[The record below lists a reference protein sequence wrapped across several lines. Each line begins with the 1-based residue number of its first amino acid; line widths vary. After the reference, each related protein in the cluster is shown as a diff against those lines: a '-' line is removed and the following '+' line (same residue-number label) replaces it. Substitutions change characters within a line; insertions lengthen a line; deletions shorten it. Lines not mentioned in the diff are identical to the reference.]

1 MESRLRILGVV
12 AAWCAAL
19 AVVPGFAQENA
30 PTTDGNV
37 SRASGGAVGAPEFT
51 TNGVDP
57 VRPESGS
64 AGLQRRANLKAL
76 IASAPKMATGSPA
89 SGTRTGPP
97 LVRPGVDGAG
107 ARNAIG
113 AVMPGGQTSSYSP
126 PGFTVQTRS
135 GVTATGTPG
144 RNVGDVNLRRG
155 PVSPNAGQTPQA
167 AGLNGTTIGHVGSG
181 LGSIGGPAKN
191 HSGINGTFLRPNR

>member
-1 MESRLRILGVV
+1 MRSRVRILGIV

-19 AVVPGFAQENA
+19 AAGPGFAQESA
-30 PTTDGNV
+30 PATDGNV
-37 SRASGGAVGAPEFT
+37 SRTGGGIVEGHEAT

-76 IASAPKMATGSPA
+76 IANAPKAATGSSA
-89 SGTRTGPP
+89 SGTRIGQPP
-97 LVRPGVDGAG
+97 VSPGVHGAVT
-107 ARNAIG
+107 RNAIG
-113 AVMPGGQTSSYSP
+113 AAMPGGQTPNPTP

-135 GVTATGTPG
+135 GMTAAGTPG
-144 RNVGDVNLRRG
+144 RNVGDVNLHRG
-155 PVSPNAGQTPQA
+155 PVPPNAGPMPQA
-167 AGLNGTTIGHVGSG
+167 AGLNGTMMGRIGSG
-181 LGSIGGPAKN
+181 PGSIGGPAKN